1 MKRFQFF
8 AAAFCL
14 VLMPG
19 CEAPPAQALL
29 AAAAKN
35 PSEPRPALWKVTR
48 KVTRKASS
56 KNSDSGA
63 IYLFGAIHL
72 LPDET
77 KWQSTTLDRA
87 VEESDSLTV
96 ELTGTDDMANV
107 SAIFNGMAVTK
118 GLPLLSQRIDQ
129 KLLPQLTV
137 AITNSKTS
145 ERTYNLLETWA
156 AALRIASTSSANIGL
171 GGNNAVETV
180 LTIRFNTVGKTTRS
194 LETITQQFAFFDQ
207 LPEADQRVML
217 NAILRDKDQSAHTEQ
232 LINAWLNG
240 DQAAVSKAANTG
252 IMASSKMRDIL
263 LTRRNQRWADQLS
276 IWTERGERTFVAVG
290 AAHLAGKQ
298 GVPALMARRGYVVTR
313 IQ

>member
-1 MKRFQFF
+1 MKLFQFF
-8 AAAFCL
+8 ASIFCL
-14 VLMPG
+14 FLMPG
-19 CEAPPAQALL
+19 CEAPPAQALF
-29 AAAAKN
+29 AAAAKT

-48 KVTRKASS
+48 IASP

-77 KWQSTTLDRA
+77 KWQSTAIDRA
-87 VEESDSLTV
+87 VAESDSLTV
-96 ELTGTDDMANV
+96 ELTGTDDMVNV
-107 SAIFNGMAVTK
+107 SATFNGMAVTK
-118 GLPLLSQRIDQ
+118 ELPPLSQRIDQ
-129 KLLPQLTV
+129 KLLPHLTI
-137 AITNSKTS
+137 AIANSKTS
-145 ERTYNLLETWA
+145 EKTFNLLETWA

-171 GGNNAVETV
+171 SGNNAVETV
-180 LTIRFNTVGKTTRS
+180 LTIRFNASGKTTRS
-194 LETITQQFAFFDQ
+194 LETITQQFSFFDQ

-217 NAILRDKDQSAHTEQ
+217 NAILRDKNQSAQTER

-240 DQAAVSKAANTG
+240 DQAALSKEANTG

-276 IWTERGERTFVAVG
+276 IWMEHGERTFVAVG

-313 IQ
+313 VQ